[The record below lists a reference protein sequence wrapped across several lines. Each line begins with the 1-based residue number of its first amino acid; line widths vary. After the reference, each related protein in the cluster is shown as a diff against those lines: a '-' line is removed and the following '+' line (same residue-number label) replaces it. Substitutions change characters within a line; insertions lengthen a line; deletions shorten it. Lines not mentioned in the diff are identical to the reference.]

1 MKKNII
7 WIILALVGVL
17 TFCFFNFPYLSTH
30 SGEYSSSINGYAV
43 LGKWADGALGGI
55 CALLQLLIWC
65 ISVFIALFAIIK
77 FLGEIL
83 GKPVPES
90 FCGVSIKGL
99 GELGLLIHG
108 IFSVMLLFF
117 AIIHTVK
124 LSGYGIRYA
133 VNIGLILSVSQSVAF
148 NIYYFIFVKILKKS

>member
-1 MKKNII
+1 MKKNLI
-7 WIILALVGVL
+7 WIILGVLGIL

-30 SGEYSSSINGYAV
+30 SGKYSSSIDGYAV

-55 CALLQLLIWC
+55 CAFLQLLIWC
-65 ISVFIALFAIIK
+65 VSAFIILFALIK

-99 GELGLLIHG
+99 GELGLLVHG
-108 IFSVMLLFF
+108 IFSLLLLFF
-117 AIIHTVK
+117 AIIHTVN
-124 LSGYGIRYA
+124 LSGNGVKYA
-133 VNIGLILSVSQSVAF
+133 VNIGLILSVCLSVSF
-148 NIYYFIFVKILKKS
+148 NIFYFIKTKLNN